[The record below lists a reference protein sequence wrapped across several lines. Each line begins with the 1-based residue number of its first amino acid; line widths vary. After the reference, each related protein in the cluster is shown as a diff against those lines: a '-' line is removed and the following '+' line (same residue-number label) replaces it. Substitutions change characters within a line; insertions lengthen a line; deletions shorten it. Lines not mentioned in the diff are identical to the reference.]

1 MTFAIAWAVLL
12 SVVVVVTLTWPA
24 WWVRF
29 VLVLVSVGW
38 LVVNGPV
45 EADVLWVLDSTHGLT
60 VADLFGLAGV
70 AIALLVQF
78 SPRRRRRG
86 RRARRVRDRRSGSLR

>member
-45 EADVLWVLDSTHGLT
+45 EADVLWVHGLT

-86 RRARRVRDRRSGSLR
+86 RRARRVRDRRSGALR

>member
-1 MTFAIAWAVLL
+1 VTFAIAWAVLL

-24 WWVRF
+24 WWMRL

-38 LVVNGPV
+38 LVVNHPV
-45 EADVLWVLDSTHGLT
+45 DGDVLWELDSTYGLT

-70 AIALLVQF
+70 AIAVLVQF
-78 SPRRRRRG
+78 SPRRPRRG
-86 RRARRVRDRRSGSLR
+86 RRNGRRR

>member
-12 SVVVVVTLTWPA
+12 CIVVVVTLTWPT
-24 WWVRF
+24 WWVRL
-29 VLVLVSVGW
+29 VLVLVSVAW

-45 EADVLWVLDSTHGLT
+45 EGDVLWVLDSAHRLT

-70 AIALLVQF
+70 VIAVLVQF
-78 SPRRRRRG
+78 SPRRPRR
-86 RRARRVRDRRSGSLR
+86 RRSGVRR

>member
-1 MTFAIAWAVLL
+1 VTFAIAWAVLL
-12 SVVVVVTLTWPA
+12 SVVVVVTLTWPT
-24 WWVRF
+24 WWMRL

-45 EADVLWVLDSTHGLT
+45 EGDVLWELDSAHGLT

-78 SPRRRRRG
+78 SPSRRRTRRG
-86 RRARRVRDRRSGSLR
+86 GRR

>member
-24 WWVRF
+24 WWMRL

-38 LVVNGPV
+38 LVVNHPV
-45 EADVLWVLDSTHGLT
+45 DGDVLWELDSTYGLT

-70 AIALLVQF
+70 AIAVLVQF
-78 SPRRRRRG
+78 SPRRPRRG
-86 RRARRVRDRRSGSLR
+86 RRNGRRR

>member
-12 SVVVVVTLTWPA
+12 SVVVVMTLTWPTL
-24 WWVRF
+24 WMRL

-45 EADVLWVLDSTHGLT
+45 EGDVLWELDSAHGLT

-78 SPRRRRRG
+78 SPSRRRTRRG
-86 RRARRVRDRRSGSLR
+86 GRR

>member
-1 MTFAIAWAVLL
+1 MKLAIGWAVLL
-12 SVVVVVTLTWPA
+12 CVVVVVTLVWPA
-24 WWVRF
+24 WWIRL

-45 EADVLWVLDSTHGLT
+45 EGDTIWVFDRTHGLT

-70 AIALLVQF
+70 AIAVLVQF
-78 SPRRRRRG
+78 SPRRPERRRQPVH
-86 RRARRVRDRRSGSLR
+86 R

>member
-12 SVVVVVTLTWPA
+12 CIVVVVTLTWPT
-24 WWVRF
+24 WRVRL
-29 VLVLVSVGW
+29 VLVLVSIAW

-45 EADVLWVLDSTHGLT
+45 EGDVLWELDSAHGLT

-70 AIALLVQF
+70 VIAVLVQF
-78 SPRRRRRG
+78 SPRRPGRRRRG
-86 RRARRVRDRRSGSLR
+86 VLR

>member
-12 SVVVVVTLTWPA
+12 SVVVVVTLTWPT
-24 WWVRF
+24 WWMRL

-45 EADVLWVLDSTHGLT
+45 EGDVLWELDSAHGLT

-78 SPRRRRRG
+78 SPSRRRTRRG
-86 RRARRVRDRRSGSLR
+86 GRR

>member
-12 SVVVVVTLTWPA
+12 CVVVVMTLTWPA
-24 WWVRF
+24 WWVRL

-45 EADVLWVLDSTHGLT
+45 EGDVLWVLDSTHGLT
-60 VADLFGLAGV
+60 VADLFGVAGV
-70 AIALLVQF
+70 VIAILVQF
-78 SPRRRRRG
+78 SPRRPRRRHHRNAV
-86 RRARRVRDRRSGSLR
+86 RR

>member
-1 MTFAIAWAVLL
+1 VTFAIAWAVLL

-24 WWVRF
+24 WWVRL

-38 LVVNGPV
+38 VVVNRPV
-45 EADVLWVLDSTHGLT
+45 EGDALWELDSAHGLT

-78 SPRRRRRG
+78 SPRRPRRG
-86 RRARRVRDRRSGSLR
+86 RRGRRGRDQRSGARR

>member
-1 MTFAIAWAVLL
+1 VTFAIAWAVLL
-12 SVVVVVTLTWPA
+12 CLAVVVTLTWPA
-24 WWVRF
+24 WWMR
-29 VLVLVSVGW
+29 LVLALVSLGW

-45 EADVLWVLDSTHGLT
+45 EGDVLWVLDSSHGLT

-78 SPRRRRRG
+78 SPRRPKRRRNG
-86 RRARRVRDRRSGSLR
+86 ARR

>member
-12 SVVVVVTLTWPA
+12 SVVVVVTLTWPT
-24 WWVRF
+24 WWMRL

-45 EADVLWVLDSTHGLT
+45 EGDVLWELDSAHGMT

-78 SPRRRRRG
+78 SPSRRRTRRG
-86 RRARRVRDRRSGSLR
+86 GRR

>member
-1 MTFAIAWAVLL
+1 VTFAIAWAVLL
-12 SVVVVVTLTWPA
+12 SVVVVMTLTWPTL
-24 WWVRF
+24 WMRL

-45 EADVLWVLDSTHGLT
+45 EGDVLWELDSAHGLT

-78 SPRRRRRG
+78 SPSRRRTRRG
-86 RRARRVRDRRSGSLR
+86 GRR